1 MQSRFQKVAFGF
13 RLRTALF
20 PNINSNTSTMFGGLL
35 HSNHL
40 RRGVLSRPWPL
51 KRERPGRREPRSA
64 TFAFRVSECCPGK
77 RVSKT
82 SRINAPALY
91 KHPAS
96 GAARFAIDRLASPP
110 PVHASQLPPFEG
122 GRVSFRGGQAGS
134 FGREGFFSRT
144 QTSPSSKRER
154 PPGPGDPLSVGC
166 SAGAGDC
173 SPPPGHPR
181 IRPHSVPVRKRR
193 PRPVRAVAGVR

>member
-1 MQSRFQKVAFGF
+1 
-13 RLRTALF
+13 
-20 PNINSNTSTMFGGLL
+20 MFGGLL

-51 KRERPGRREPRSA
+51 SKRERPGRREPRSA

-144 QTSPSSKRER
+144 QKPHLSSKRER
-154 PPGPGDPLSVGC
+154 GPPGPGDPLSVGC